1 MTILENK
8 HMKQAFLSIVI
19 VLSSLNGL
27 FSQSFFFGIKGGSSI
42 GYQKWESF
50 NQKPVATYHIA
61 TFIESYSEDNPLNVL
76 YAQLGYH
83 NRGSSLRNAIGIT
96 IYNEYYRL
104 PTRNFL
110 FHNIS
115 LGLGAKRKQDINDYL
130 RSFYSFGLRGE
141 YTLNTNLS
149 KYSYL
154 NQRMSNLYYP
164 DDIFVKKWTYGATV
178 GGGLEYMFSELVEG
192 LFEITINP
200 DLSNQ
205 YDQPQL
211 GSIIDPY
218 HPGNSTTV
226 PRRRIKNTTVE
237 ITIGIRFMRKVEY
250 ID

>member
-1 MTILENK
+1 
-8 HMKQAFLSIVI
+8 MKQIFLSII
-19 VLSSLNGL
+19 IAIISLTGL
-27 FSQSFFFGIKGGSSI
+27 FSQSFFFGLKGGSSI
-42 GYQKWESF
+42 GYQKWETF
-50 NQKPVATYHIA
+50 NQKPVSTYHLA
-61 TFIESYSEDNPLNVL
+61 AFWESYSEDNPLNCL

-115 LGLGAKRKQDINDYL
+115 LGLGAKKKQYIKDKL
-130 RSFYSFGLRGE
+130 KSFYSFGLRGE
-141 YTLNTNLS
+141 YTIGTNLS
-149 KYSYL
+149 KYADL
-154 NQRMSNLYYP
+154 NKRMSNLYYP
-164 DDIFVKKWTYGATV
+164 DDFFVKKWTYGATV
-178 GGGLEYMFSELVEG
+178 GGGVEYVFSELIEG

-205 YDQPQL
+205 YDQIQL
-211 GSIIDPY
+211 GSIVDPY
-218 HPGNSTTV
+218 HPGNTITV

-237 ITIGIRFMRKVEY
+237 ITVGIRFMRKVEY

>member
-1 MTILENK
+1 
-8 HMKQAFLSIVI
+8 MKRTFLSILI
-19 VLSSLNGL
+19 IISSISGL
-27 FSQSFFFGIKGGSSI
+27 LSQSFYFGIKGGSSI
-42 GYQKWESF
+42 GYQKWETF
-50 NQKPVATYHIA
+50 NQKPVLTYHVA
-61 TFIESYSEDNPLNVL
+61 TFLESYSEDNPLNSL
-76 YAQLGYH
+76 YVQLGYH
-83 NRGSSLRNAIGIT
+83 NRGSALRNAIGIT

-115 LGLGAKRKQDINDYL
+115 LGLGAKRKQDFKDNL
-130 RSFYSFGLRGE
+130 KTFYSFGLRGE
-141 YTLNTNLS
+141 YTIGTNLA
-149 KYSYL
+149 KYADL
-154 NQRMSNLYYP
+154 NKRMSSLYYP
-164 DDIFVKKWTYGATV
+164 DELFVKKWTYGATV
-178 GGGLEYMFSELVEG
+178 GGGLEYSFSELVEG

-218 HPGNSTTV
+218 HPGNTTTI

>member
-1 MTILENK
+1 MKKIILSLFIS
-8 HMKQAFLSIVI
+8 ASSIT
-19 VLSSLNGL
+19 GL
-27 FSQSFFFGIKGGSSI
+27 WAQSFFFGLKGGSSI
-42 GYQKWESF
+42 GYQKWETF
-50 NQKPVATYHIA
+50 KQKPVASYHIA
-61 TFIESYSEDNPLNVL
+61 AFWESYSEDNPLNAL

-83 NRGSSLRNAIGIT
+83 NRGSALRNAIGIT
-96 IYNEYYRL
+96 YYNEYRRL

-115 LGLGAKRKQDINDYL
+115 LGVGAKRKQDLTDRL

-141 YTLNTNLS
+141 YTINTNLS
-149 KYSYL
+149 KYSEL
-154 NQRMSNLYYP
+154 NKWMSNLYYP
-164 DDIFVKKWTYGATV
+164 DDIFVKKWTYGATI
-178 GGGLEYMFSELVEG
+178 GGGLEYMFSELIEG

-218 HPGNSTTV
+218 RPGNTTTI

-250 ID
+250 VD

>member
-1 MTILENK
+1 
-8 HMKQAFLSIVI
+8 MKKYHLLIIFIFILSIT
-19 VLSSLNGL
+19 SY
-27 FSQSFFFGIKGGSSI
+27 SQSFFFGIKGGSSI
-42 GYQKWESF
+42 GYQKLESF
-50 NQKPVATYHIA
+50 NQKPVLTYHVA
-61 TFIESYSEDNPLNVL
+61 TFWESYSEDNPLNAL
-76 YAQLGYH
+76 YVQLGYH
-83 NRGSSLRNAIGIT
+83 NRGSALRNAIGVT

-115 LGLGAKRKQDINDYL
+115 LGLGAKKKQDINDNL

-149 KYSYL
+149 KYAYL

-164 DDIFVKKWTYGATV
+164 DDIFVKKWTYGASV
-178 GGGLEYMFSELVEG
+178 GGGVEYMFSELIEG

-218 HPGNSTTV
+218 HPGNTTTV